1 LRLLL
6 DSNVLYWLFF
16 NRPQLTPRVLSLL
29 SDEGN
34 ELFVS
39 RASLWELSAKTARGR
54 LPMPGSSIRF
64 LLERI
69 EEAGMTTIPIENSHI
84 LRTETLPHHHGDPFD
99 RVIVAQALEAGLTI
113 LTSDTEIPKYD
124 APVIWN

>member
-1 LRLLL
+1 
-6 DSNVLYWLFF
+6 LFF
-16 NRPQLTPRVLSLL
+16 NRPRLTPRVLSLL

-39 RASLWELSAKTARGR
+39 PASLWELSAKTARGR
-54 LPMPGSSIRF
+54 LPMPDSSIRF

-69 EEAGMTTIPIENSHI
+69 EQTGMITLPIETANI

-99 RVIVAQALEAGLTI
+99 RLIVAQALEEGLTI
-113 LTSDTEIPKYD
+113 LTSDSDISKYD
-124 APVIWN
+124 APVIWK